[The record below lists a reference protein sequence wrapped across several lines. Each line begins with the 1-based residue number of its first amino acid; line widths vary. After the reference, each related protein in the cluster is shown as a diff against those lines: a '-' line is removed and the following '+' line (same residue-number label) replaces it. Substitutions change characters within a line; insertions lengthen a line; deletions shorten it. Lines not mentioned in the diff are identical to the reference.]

1 MPSLLTSK
9 KKKRPSGQTEQKT
22 CLACGMVLADRRK
35 KYCSSDCC
43 EDLAAQLERW
53 SGLLVGLEAR
63 YVNFWFTD
71 ALLILDV
78 LKQNAREVLRFV
90 YERTPGRKPF
100 EDYFDMANEL
110 GTHWWDAMKKT
121 RTRFRAT
128 EHVFARAVRAGIPPE
143 VLRPKAHKRSRV
155 SQKHLACLKLS
166 VSDLLSDS
174 AYQNIKSAYRRA
186 ALRHHPDTGGSSRS
200 FIEVQK
206 AYEELRKLVAR
217 GKTNSLGD
225 LLTSSRYRAAPG
237 KWCFDGRAR
246 RWYRPA
252 RR

>member
-1 MPSLLTSK
+1 MSGMLTTK
-9 KKKRPSGQTEQKT
+9 KKKRKAKQAVPQA
-22 CLACGMVLADRRK
+22 CLACGTFLADKRK
-35 KYCSSDCC
+35 KYCSHDCC

-63 YVNFWFTD
+63 YANFWFTD
-71 ALLILDV
+71 SLLVLDV
-78 LKQNAREVLRFV
+78 LKQNAQEVLRFA
-90 YERTPGRKPF
+90 YRRAPGKKPF

-110 GTHWWDAMKKT
+110 GTHWWAAMKKT

-128 EHVFARAVRAGIPPE
+128 ESVFAKAVRAGVPPE
-143 VLRPKAHKRSRV
+143 VLKPKAHKRSRI
-155 SQKHLACLKLS
+155 SQKSLACLKLS
-166 VSDLLSDS
+166 INDLLSDT

-206 AYEELRKLVAR
+206 AYEELRRIVTR
-217 GKTNSLGD
+217 GRTNSLGD
-225 LLTSSRYRAAPG
+225 FLTGIRYRAVPG

-246 RWYRPA
+246 RWHRPA
-252 RR
+252 RL